1 MRSQEDERKRLTGAA
16 QNVLQKSLSI
26 EKKLAG
32 KTHELLSE
40 TVHLVQ
46 SVGHERLV
54 EAAARLF
61 SNLSQLENGQS
72 NALQEMALPIRD

>member
-1 MRSQEDERKRLTGAA
+1 MRLTGAA

-40 TVHLVQ
+40 TVHLAQ
-46 SVGHERLV
+46 SVGHERLL

-61 SNLSQLENGQS
+61 SSLSQLENGQS
-72 NALQEMALPIRD
+72 KALQEMALPIRY

>member
-1 MRSQEDERKRLTGAA
+1 MRLTGAA

-26 EKKLAG
+26 EEKLAG
-32 KTHELLSE
+32 NTHELRSE
-40 TVHLVQ
+40 TVHLAQ

-72 NALQEMALPIRD
+72 EALQEMALPRRD